1 MKPLQLAWFIFTA
14 AVAAWVLSTCV
25 TQAQVKG
32 FMILPPIEYDHDYE
46 GDLTIKMVDSVEE
59 LRVLCDNNTPQ
70 MLACSM
76 NNARSCLIIMVKD
89 EVMRQRGWTT
99 GLLLRHERGHC
110 NGWAAARQVA
120 ESNDLSRTTMM
131 REKPTHKECRQCGE
145 WFELPPYAPP
155 KRRFCSVS

>member
-25 TQAQVKG
+25 THAQVKG

-110 NGWAAARQVA
+110 NGWGADHAGERPVMADTTQWVSESARV
-120 ESNDLSRTTMM
+120 R
-131 REKPTHKECRQCGE
+131 
-145 WFELPPYAPP
+145 LPLDRLQKAMTF
-155 KRRFCSVS
+155 RGQR